1 MPFKIGIRFDVQ
13 DFIRWTSALK
23 RITKQTIIEAENLP
37 RKCSIDYYQLVY
49 RNIVSQK
56 YAGGYPAYHPDY
68 EKWKKKLGTRM
79 DYWRLWDAL
88 VNSLGS
94 FKVQSDEGETAY
106 MGGISDTIT
115 FKGKP
120 IAMYGRTVE
129 TGKFGPGKAV
139 KPRPVFKPSALEYAD
154 KHWVSRFNDSVR
166 KIKQSWR

>member
-1 MPFKIGIRFDVQ
+1 MPFKIGIRFDVR

-23 RITKQTIIEAENLP
+23 RITKQTIIESNELP

-56 YAGGYPAYHPDY
+56 YAGHYPKYNKDY
-68 EKWKKKLGTRM
+68 ERWKKKFGTRM

-88 VNSLGS
+88 INSLSS
-94 FKVQSDEGETAY
+94 FKVQGDEGETAY
-106 MGGISDTIT
+106 MGGVSNLIT

-139 KPRPVFKPSALEYAD
+139 KPRPVFKPSALEYVEGP
-154 KHWVSRFNDSVR
+154 WRRRFNDSVR